1 MDSDQ
6 IARLAYLVL
15 LTAAIAGYFLL
26 QNRQRL
32 GQLAQQAAIWGLI
45 FLGVIAGLGLWS
57 DIRSTV
63 MPRQA
68 VFADQG
74 KIEVPRGPDGHF
86 YMTVKVNGAPLR
98 FVVDTGASEVV
109 LTKQDA
115 AQLGFDPASLSYIG
129 SASTANGTVSTAPV
143 RLDTVTLGPFTD
155 RNVRAWV
162 NGGPMDMSLLGNS
175 YLRRFGKIEITGD
188 KLVLIR

>member
-86 YMTVKVNGAPLR
+86 YMTVRVNGAPLR